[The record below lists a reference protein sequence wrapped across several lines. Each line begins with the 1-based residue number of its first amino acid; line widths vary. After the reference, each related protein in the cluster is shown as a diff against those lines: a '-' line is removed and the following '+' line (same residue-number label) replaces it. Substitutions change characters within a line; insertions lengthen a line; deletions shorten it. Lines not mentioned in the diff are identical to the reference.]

1 MRFTR
6 TSKAVGVAAA
16 AALALSACAADTGTD
31 SNDDGSDGEA
41 SGGAIRVVEVNAFS
55 SFNSN
60 TSEGNVDIN
69 GKIAYATHAGFVYV
83 NNDLE
88 VVQNEDFGTME
99 VLSEDPLSVRYTVN
113 EDVTWS
119 DGNAVDAGDLLL
131 TWAIHSGYFDDAE
144 TDDEG
149 ETVSGT
155 TYFDYAGDSSG
166 LALTDLPEI
175 GEDGRSITLNYS
187 EPYAD
192 YMVAF
197 GDMTGEAGIATP
209 AHVIAEKAGLAD
221 EDALIELIQTAP
233 AGDPENPE
241 ERPEIQAMADFWN
254 TGFDTKSLPED
265 ESLYLSNGPFIASS
279 ITPDQSM
286 TLVRNEDYDWGPI
299 PNVDEITVRYIGE
312 APAQVQALQ
321 NGEVDIIAPQASAD
335 TVEQLEALSDSG
347 VTIEQGNQLSYDHID
362 LNFDGV
368 FEDENVREAFMKT
381 VPRQQLV
388 DTIIKKINPD
398 AEPLDSQLFLTDQE
412 AYEEAASTNGSDA
425 YDEVDIEGARELLD
439 GATPEVRIMYNR
451 DNPNRLNA
459 YTLIAES
466 AAEAGFNVVD
476 GGLGASDWGAALGNG
491 TYDATIFGWINS
503 GVGVSGVPQIF
514 KTGNGSNF
522 NGFSSPEADEL
533 MDELIVTTD
542 PAEQDALQVQ
552 IDQLIWD
559 SKYGLPLFQVP
570 GVDAY
575 SDNVSGVEYMPNQMG
590 IWWNFWDWSVAS

>member
-1 MRFTR
+1 MRFGR

-16 AALALSACAADTGTD
+16 AALALSACAANTGTETPAE
-31 SNDDGSDGEA
+31 SASGEA
-41 SGGAIRVVEVNAFS
+41 TGGNIRVVEVNAFS

-60 TSEGNVDIN
+60 SSEGNVDIN
-69 GKIAYATHAGFVYV
+69 GKIAYATHSGFNYI

-88 VVQNEDFGTME
+88 VVANEDFGTIE
-99 VLSEDPLSVRYTVN
+99 VLSEDPLSVKYTVN
-113 EDVTWS
+113 EGVNWS
-119 DGNAVDAGDLLL
+119 DGEPVDGGDLLL
-131 TWAIHSGYFDDAE
+131 EWAISSGYFNDAKTDDA
-144 TDDEG
+144 G
-149 ETVSGT
+149 EVVSGT
-155 TYFDYAGDSSG
+155 TYFDYAGDTSG
-166 LALTDLPEI
+166 LALTELPEI

-187 EPYAD
+187 EPFAD
-192 YMVAF
+192 YLVAF
-197 GDMTGEAGIATP
+197 GLLTEGGIDTP
-209 AHVIAEKAGLAD
+209 AHVLAEKGGLAD
-221 EDALIELIQTAP
+221 EDALIELIKTAP
-233 AGDPENPE
+233 KGDPASPA
-241 ERPEIQAMADFWN
+241 ERPEVQALADFWN
-254 TGFDTKSLPED
+254 TGFDTKSLPTD
-265 ESLYLSNGPFIASS
+265 TSLFLSNGPFITTA

-286 TLVRNEDYDWGPI
+286 TLTRNADYSWGPE
-299 PNVDEITVRYIGE
+299 PKVDEITVRYIGE

-335 TVEQLEALSDSG
+335 TVEQLQGLDG
-347 VTIEQGNQLSYDHID
+347 VTVEQGNQLQYDHLD
-362 LNFDGV
+362 LNFSGV
-368 FEDENVREAFMKT
+368 FADEKVREAFMKT

-398 AEPLDSQLFLTDQE
+398 AEPLDSQLFLTDQ
-412 AYEEAASTNGSDA
+412 APYEESASNNGSGA
-425 YDEVDIEGARELLD
+425 FAAVDIEGAKALLA

-451 DNPNRLNA
+451 DNPNRLNS

-466 AAEAGFNVVD
+466 AAQAGFKIVD
-476 GGLGASDWGAALGNG
+476 GGLGKSDWSAALGNG

-522 NGFSSPEADEL
+522 NGFSSPEADTL

-552 IDQLIWD
+552 IDELIWD

-575 SDNVSGVEYMPNQMG
+575 SNNVSGIQYMPNQTG
-590 IWWNFWDWSVAS
+590 VWWNFWDWAVVQ